1 MGGEDQGWQAGTA
14 VMTLLLPSPP
24 GAETRTALWDRS
36 GWLWVRIA
44 GWKVAWESQSRD
56 WWLFSREHT
65 KIWNF
70 SFEKEVE

>member
-24 GAETRTALWDRS
+24 GAETRTASWDRS

-56 WWLFSREHT
+56 W
-65 KIWNF
+65 
-70 SFEKEVE
+70 